1 MARHLT
7 DKDINDIVDLLD
19 EWPLDSKLTWELL
32 VAAIKDSLNLT
43 TTRQTIQK
51 QVRVKEAFKEV
62 KDIISSG
69 ARGISKRASVP
80 SLKVAQER
88 LDTKERKI
96 ERLERENRQLLE
108 QFVRWVYNASL
119 YGVTPEQL
127 NEPLPKKS
135 N

>member
-1 MARHLT
+1 MAKHLT
-7 DKDINDIVDLLD
+7 DKDINDIVELLD
-19 EWPLDSKLTWELL
+19 EWPVDSKLTWDLL
-32 VAAIKDSLNLT
+32 VASVKDSFNLT

-51 QVRVKEAFKEV
+51 QARIKAAFKEV
-62 KDIISSG
+62 KDITSG
-69 ARGISKRASVP
+69 RARGIKKRASVP

-88 LDTKERKI
+88 LDTKDRKI

-119 YGVTPEQL
+119 YGLTPEQL

-135 N
+135 K